1 MDRVVFD
8 YIPVKFDIEDV
19 MQQMRIR
26 PNSSFSEVFSEALNI
41 AEQHLRCKAVLKWVN
56 VAQVETPSL
65 PLTVSVLPAK

>member
-26 PNSSFSEVFSEALNI
+26 PNSSFSEVFSEALNN
-41 AEQHLRCKAVLKWVN
+41 AGQHL
-56 VAQVETPSL
+56 S
-65 PLTVSVLPAK
+65 